1 MKQFLEDEQKSRK
14 ELERIVRKL
23 AKQKN
28 DCAWEDCG
36 HWKHPKTRPHCFHWC
51 ELVEG
56 CEGLAGCIC
65 IICLMSCLHISITQ
79 SRVGPSLSDNHAW
92 SFPASVSPE
101 RNVTLINPSSRFFLA
116 GWDYSCASWWSSSRK
131 VRLLKWD
138 VYQKPPFGECH
149 CERSA
154 SEWNN
159 VRQAKQLLCCF
170 LHCSWI

>member
-28 DCAWEDCG
+28 DCAWEDCS
-36 HWKHPKTRPHCFHWC
+36 HWKHPKTRPHPVFIDVNLWRDARDRLGVFVLSVLCRVF
-51 ELVEG
+51 
-56 CEGLAGCIC
+56 IF
-65 IICLMSCLHISITQ
+65 Q
-79 SRVGPSLSDNHAW
+79 SRVGPSLSDNHAL

-101 RNVTLINPSSRFFLA
+101 RDVTLINPSSRFFLT
-116 GWDYSCASWWSSSRK
+116 GWCYSCASWWSSWTK

-138 VYQKPPFGECH
+138 VYQKLPVG
-149 CERSA
+149 
-154 SEWNN
+154 EWNN
-159 VRQAKQLLCCF
+159 FRQTKQLLCCF